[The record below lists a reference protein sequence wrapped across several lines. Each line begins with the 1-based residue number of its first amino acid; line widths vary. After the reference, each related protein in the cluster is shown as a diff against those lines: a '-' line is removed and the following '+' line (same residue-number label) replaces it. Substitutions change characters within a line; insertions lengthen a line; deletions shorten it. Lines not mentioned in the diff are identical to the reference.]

1 MVSWPPCSPLIGQYA
16 ANWSPSY
23 SIMQEN
29 ILHHGCG
36 YTLWYLEPTVRSAL
50 ELETNLHGDYAK
62 FYNLGPTS
70 AFTFK
75 TLIRHFAK

>member
-50 ELETNLHGDYAK
+50 ELETNLQEVLQLWKGLLIAV
-62 FYNLGPTS
+62 S
-70 AFTFK
+70 AN
-75 TLIRHFAK
+75 

>member
-50 ELETNLHGDYAK
+50 ELETNLHEVLQLWKGLFIVVRA
-62 FYNLGPTS
+62 N
-70 AFTFK
+70 
-75 TLIRHFAK
+75 

>member
-1 MVSWPPCSPLIGQYA
+1 MVSWPQCSPLIGQYA

-50 ELETNLHGDYAK
+50 EPGR
-62 FYNLGPTS
+62 GPVR
-70 AFTFK
+70 AFSK
-75 TLIRHFAK
+75 LNRNEPAH